1 MGNVGAHL
9 DALPGGRDGRV
20 HPEPARLELDDG
32 HADVGGDAAESQ
44 RLLLLEQ
51 PYAALHRLMDRRE
64 RVRKNGD
71 FFPAHGGKAKAT
83 TLGRE
88 RLVTSVRMVRRLRN
102 GPSGKGNPVKLK

>member
-32 HADVGGDAAESQ
+32 HADVGGDADESQ

-64 RVRKNGD
+64 RERVKKNGD
-71 FFPAHGGKAKAT
+71 FFSRRTAAKQKRRGSGASGSLPQCGWCGG
-83 TLGRE
+83 
-88 RLVTSVRMVRRLRN
+88 
-102 GPSGKGNPVKLK
+102 